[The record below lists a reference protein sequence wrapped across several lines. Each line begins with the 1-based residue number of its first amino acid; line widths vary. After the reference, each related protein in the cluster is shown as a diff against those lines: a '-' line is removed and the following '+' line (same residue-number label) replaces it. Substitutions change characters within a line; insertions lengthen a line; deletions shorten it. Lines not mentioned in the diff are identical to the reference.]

1 MVLDTEMVTVE
12 DTEWEMVK
20 AMVLDTEMDTD
31 LDMKFNLNDIQYEYN
46 TQ

>member
-12 DTEWEMVK
+12 DTEWEMEK
-20 AMVLDTEMDTD
+20 EMVLDTEMDTD